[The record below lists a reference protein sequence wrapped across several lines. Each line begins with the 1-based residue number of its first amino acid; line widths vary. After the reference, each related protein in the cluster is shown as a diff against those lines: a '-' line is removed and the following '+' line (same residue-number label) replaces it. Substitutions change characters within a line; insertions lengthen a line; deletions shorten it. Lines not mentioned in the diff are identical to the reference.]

1 MATRRSE
8 QKARTLRKI
17 TETARRLFT
26 ENRYEE
32 VTARRVAAEAGL
44 STGAVANHFRTK
56 AELWEGVMKTPPP
69 TDSVLTRQA
78 ADIES
83 SLRTLL
89 AFDAEGRHGT
99 TEWGNAIRRARTSLA
114 RLDEGQDGIPE
125 PVSPPTPA
133 SEGAPLSSSQRMT
146 FILDVMEV
154 ADHLGW
160 HPARVA
166 DVTPVLVAMTDTL
179 ARRAGGGATAR
190 DLSAASLKAAAW
202 LLVIYARGVQDD
214 PARV

>member
-1 MATRRSE
+1 
-8 QKARTLRKI
+8 
-17 TETARRLFT
+17 
-26 ENRYEE
+26 
-32 VTARRVAAEAGL
+32 
-44 STGAVANHFRTK
+44 
-56 AELWEGVMKTPPP
+56 
-69 TDSVLTRQA
+69 
-78 ADIES
+78 
-83 SLRTLL
+83 
-89 AFDAEGRHGT
+89 
-99 TEWGNAIRRARTSLA
+99 
-114 RLDEGQDGIPE
+114 
-125 PVSPPTPA
+125 
-133 SEGAPLSSSQRMT
+133 MT

-202 LLVIYARGVQDD
+202 LLIIYARGVQDD